1 MSGIVSGRG
10 APIWPAHTIEA
21 RDWRQSIRGGSR
33 EDRMLR
39 SVAASIPPR
48 IAHLSHVPS
57 PAVTAAAER
66 ALVEVATTDAEA
78 RAQSRALGRFMLR
91 TESVASSKIERI
103 SASASDYARALAG
116 SRANTS
122 ATSMVA
128 ASAALHRLVDRA
140 GETGRITLD
149 DLLAAHR
156 TLMAEDAGEA
166 AWAGRLRDMQNWIGG
181 SDHSPRNAL
190 YVPPPPDLVAP
201 LLDDLL
207 AFAGRDDVPVFV
219 QAAITHAQ
227 FESIHPFTDGN
238 GRIGRAL
245 VSAILRRRDVTK
257 TAIMPLASGLLAVR
271 DDYFAS
277 LTAYREG
284 DPTAVIE
291 IMVRA
296 AVAAAVESRSSI
308 DALRE
313 LPAEWRSLAEA
324 TPGSATDR
332 LIGALLDDPVMSG
345 EDAVA
350 AIGSTPATAYAA
362 LDRLTEAGVVTEI
375 TGRKRDRVWA
385 ANDVIGELDDLD
397 GRIQRRMLETPG

>member
-1 MSGIVSGRG
+1 M
-10 APIWPAHTIEA
+10 

-39 SVAASIPPR
+39 SVAVSIPPR
-48 IAHLSHVPS
+48 IAHLTYTPG
-57 PAVTAAAER
+57 PELTAAAER

-103 SASASDYARALAG
+103 SATAADYARALAG
-116 SRANTS
+116 SRANSS

-140 GETGRITLD
+140 GDAGTITVE

-156 TLMAEDAGEA
+156 TLMADDSAEA
-166 AWAGRLRDMQNWIGG
+166 HYAGRLRDVQNWIGG

-201 LLDDLL
+201 LLDDLIEW
-207 AFAGRDDVPVFV
+207 ADRDDVPVFAQV
-219 QAAITHAQ
+219 AIAHAQ

-238 GRIGRAL
+238 GRVGRAL
-245 VSAILRRRDVTK
+245 VSAILRRRGVTK
-257 TAIMPLASGLLAVR
+257 TAVMPLASGLLAVR
-271 DDYFAS
+271 DDYFSS

-284 DPTAVIE
+284 DPTTIIA

-296 AVAAAVESRSSI
+296 AVAAATESRTSS

-313 LPAEWRSLAEA
+313 LPAEWRSLVDA
-324 TPGSATDR
+324 TDGSATDR
-332 LIGALLDDPVMSG
+332 LLTALLDDPVMSG
-345 EDAVA
+345 EDAITA
-350 AIGSTPATAYAA
+350 LGSTPATAYAA
-362 LDRLTEAGVVTEI
+362 LDRLTDAGVITEI

-397 GRIQRRMLETPG
+397 RRIQRRMLAPAE